1 MKEEKL
7 KAFFENQVHAVV
19 ERAAVDQGSFLPY
32 FAEHDPRDDEI
43 LALLAVS
50 TGGLISVESRLLQRG
65 GQNWVRCMVLDN
77 GPGISADVLPN
88 LFEAFVSTRL
98 DARCREGAG
107 LSARAEL
114 RRPRDEVKQGAGR
127 EERCREDGRPPSGQR
142 TPATSLSGR
151 DRPAVV

>member
-50 TGGLISVESRLLQRG
+50 TMASG
-65 GQNWVRCMVLDN
+65 DFA
-77 GPGISADVLPN
+77 P
-88 LFEAFVSTRL
+88 
-98 DARCREGAG
+98 DARFPTPVEA
-107 LSARAEL
+107 LAALPADL
-114 RRPRDEVKQGAGR
+114 RSEICQEFRRHLKY
-127 EERCREDGRPPSGQR
+127 CLNR
-142 TPATSLSGR
+142 TPSA
-151 DRPAVV
+151 